1 MYCDS
6 NPKSKLHIWKDS
18 IHDLNNSLENKSKLP
33 SGELSIIKKGDK
45 LCLRPLSPYRYIC
58 TPKINKD
65 LCSDISESSVEIEP
79 QCHQRS
85 STTIINDIAQSY
97 TFIPAIKKTQE
108 SIHDEDSISNSSKDH
123 SEDDYKNSI
132 LASTVD
138 PKSFLRKPKLNQG
151 QVSTILTISSTSS
164 EKNAPKK
171 LVSHRNYKRVNQ
183 EPRNSIFESVTAFCK
198 KCGQNTVTEVI
209 ENIYVG
215 TL

>member
-1 MYCDS
+1 MYGDS
-6 NPKSKLHIWKDS
+6 NPKSNLHIWKDS
-18 IHDLNNSLENKSKLP
+18 IHSLNSSQENKSKLP
-33 SGELSIIKKGDK
+33 SGELSITKKGDK

-58 TPKINKD
+58 TPKINED
-65 LCSDISESSVEIEP
+65 LCSDLSESSFEIEA

-97 TFIPAIKKTQE
+97 TFVPAIKKTQE
-108 SIHDEDSISNSSKDH
+108 SIHDEDSLSSSSKDN
-123 SEDDYKNSI
+123 SENDCKDSI

-164 EKNAPKK
+164 EKNAPQK
-171 LVSHRNYKRVNQ
+171 LVSHRNHKRESQ
-183 EPRNSIFESVTAFCK
+183 ELRNSIFESVTAFCK
-198 KCGQNTVTEVI
+198 KCGQNTPTEVI
-209 ENIYVG
+209 ENVYVG